1 VGSLSSDTM
10 RCGEIVWV
18 TSSQVRIYQKEL
30 PHPQKWLDANQAL
43 WNHLS
48 ELLRKLDP
56 QMYVKAT
63 GFDYLKNL
71 EGNFTTVSAGSARQ
85 NSDST
90 SSYDPKILKA
100 ARHQVNNR
108 IYTLKNIGRDLEP
121 KETLVDV
128 AYKSI
133 EEWEKKKNDFETLK
147 FAIKYETLKKRSKAK
162 GKMPKNIGN
171 QRDVDKFQDIR
182 SERGPILLVDG
193 HGKPLGFRCSIP
205 LELVEQ
211 LETTAA
217 ILPARKVEESKRGKF
232 VKRHYAVWADCMDHI
247 QPSAEYRKELPHSQ
261 QWVAANEAL
270 WDHLSELLRKLDPQ
284 MFFKATCFQYLKD
297 QPGKYNNFAG
307 AWSGMV
313 INEQMDQASTSKWH
327 YDWQDSE
334 CVFNCLVP
342 YGHFTGADLELWEL
356 RTRIQI
362 SRGEVFFSLGRIIG
376 HRITPVLSE
385 TRSVLDLL
393 THKSNFDDKNR
404 KHEVAKE
411 WQQKR
416 KDEVKEKNKEKM
428 RKRNEKVTNREAS

>member
-1 VGSLSSDTM
+1 VDPYRYTKS
-10 RCGEIVWV
+10 
-18 TSSQVRIYQKEL
+18 
-30 PHPQKWLDANQAL
+30 PH
-43 WNHLS
+43 
-48 ELLRKLDP
+48 LL
-56 QMYVKAT
+56 
-63 GFDYLKNL
+63 
-71 EGNFTTVSAGSARQ
+71 TVSAGSARQ

-133 EEWEKKKNDFETLK
+133 EEWENKKNEFETIK
-147 FAIKYETLKKRSKAK
+147 FTIKYETLKDRSKVK
-162 GKMPKNIGN
+162 GKMPENIGK
-171 QRDVDKFQDIR
+171 QGVVDKFQDIR

-211 LETTAA
+211 LESTAA
-217 ILPARKVEESKRGKF
+217 ILPPREVEESTRGKF
-232 VKRHYAVWADCMDHI
+232 VKRHYAVWGDCMNHI
-247 QPSAEYRKELPHSQ
+247 QPSREYQKDWPHSE
-261 QWVAANEAL
+261 QWLAANQAL
-270 WDHLSELLRKLDPQ
+270 WNHLSELLRKLDPQ
-284 MFFKATCFQYLKD
+284 MFVKATGFKYLKD
-297 QPGKYNNFAG
+297 LPGNYTNFAG
-307 AWSGMV
+307 AWSGMA
-313 INEQMDQASTSKWH
+313 INEQMDQGSTSKWH

-356 RTRIQI
+356 NTRIQI
-362 SRGEVFFSLGRIIG
+362 SRREVFFFFGRLIG
-376 HRITPVLSE
+376 HRITPVLSG

-404 KHEVAKE
+404 NFNVRKE
-411 WQQKR
+411 RELNR
-416 KDEVKEKNKEKM
+416 KDEKM
-428 RKRNEKVTNREAS
+428 KKRNEKAADRDAS